1 VINQS
6 GIHKTT
12 ILLPKDTV
20 SPFLR
25 KVGARI
31 RRLREERA
39 LSQERLAAVSS
50 INDQV

>member
-1 VINQS
+1 MINQS

-31 RRLREERA
+31 RRLPEERA
-39 LSQERLAAVSS
+39 LGALAAVSG